1 MRLDWEYTSRN
12 NWLATVQDPAST
24 QYGPYTYPVSSTSFA
39 SLRAGVTLGNVSLA
53 AFVDNLFDS
62 RTITNY
68 QLSQLYSNASD
79 AGFTPPAPQQNA
91 YTWRPR
97 TFGIT
102 ATVRL

>member
-1 MRLDWEYTSRN
+1 
-12 NWLATVQDPAST
+12 
-24 QYGPYTYPVSSTSFA
+24 VS
-39 SLRAGVTLGNVSLA
+39 VA

-68 QLSQLYSNASD
+68 QLSQVD
-79 AGFTPPAPQQNA
+79 ANSPTGSSSLQQNG

-102 ATVRL
+102 ATYRL